1 MSGDKTLRAI
11 ADVYERYNISDRE
24 DVLVSTWGMNEADA
38 REQIRT
44 NSTPERAAE
53 LIKASDEL
61 KVIVQ
66 NLIDE
71 LSDNIEG
78 TKFKSGSKTG
88 ELIPFEYLENITKP
102 AMSYIYPNDKTANSL
117 QKLSIDGEEQPV
129 KEVKDAQSYVTLNFD
144 DAVKLTDL
152 NKTNITFSEFDQQ
165 IQEAVVSLMVAGN
178 ECISDHMIYKTLTQ
192 SGGHTTPPRWAQS
205 IQNSMYKFSS
215 VYITVRFDEIIKYFP
230 ELKNMNSEEYAD
242 ASGTVR
248 TKLLMFSEIIRK
260 TKNGSNVCVYK
271 MLETPIL
278 YTLANMKRQV
288 GSIPIKALESDK
300 LKNTPENTVLKNY
313 LLKRIDQMKKGKLS
327 NDILFETIYRK
338 TNSRTPREQRTAR
351 ENTDKMLLE
360 FCASKLITGYNII
373 TSGRS
378 PVKVQIEF

>member
-192 SGGHTTPPRWAQS
+192 SGGHTTPPRWAQD
-205 IQNSMYKFSS
+205 IQASMHKFSS

>member
-24 DVLVSTWGMNEADA
+24 DALVSTWGMNEADA

-61 KVIVQ
+61 KAIVQ

-71 LSDNIEG
+71 LSEQIDG
-78 TKFKSGSKTG
+78 TKFQNVAKTG
-88 ELIPFEYLENITKP
+88 TLIPFEYLENITKP

-144 DAVKLTDL
+144 DAAELTDL
-152 NKTNITFSEFDQQ
+152 DKKTICFSEFDQQ
-165 IQEAVVSLMVAGN
+165 IQEAVVSLILAGN
-178 ECISDHMIYKTLTQ
+178 DCISDHMIYKTLTQ

-230 ELKNMNSEEYAD
+230 ELKNMNNEEYAD
-242 ASGTVR
+242 TSGTVK
-248 TKLLMFSEIIRK
+248 TKLMMFTEIERK
-260 TKNGSNVCVYK
+260 TKNGSKVKVYK
-271 MLETPIL
+271 MLEKPIL
-278 YTLANMKRQV
+278 YTLADLKRQV
-288 GSIPIKALESDK
+288 GSIPIKALENEK
-300 LKNTPENTVLKNY
+300 LKSTPENTVLKNY

-327 NDILFETIYRK
+327 NDILFDTIYKK
-338 TNSRTPREQRTAR
+338 TNRQTEKEQRTIRDNADMMLMQFKA
-351 ENTDKMLLE
+351 DKIISDYE
-360 FCASKLITGYNII
+360 IIKSGKKAVKIVIT
-373 TSGRS
+373 
-378 PVKVQIEF
+378 F

>member
-11 ADVYERYNISDRE
+11 ADVYERYNISDSE
-24 DVLVSTWGMNEADA
+24 DALVSTWGMNEADA

-78 TKFKSGSKTG
+78 TKFKNVSKTG

-192 SGGHTTPPRWAQS
+192 SGGHTTPPRWAQD
-205 IQNSMYKFSS
+205 IQASMHKFSS